1 MNSVPQGTI
10 DRIAASHRIQKVKY
24 WVARAVVTNPRHA
37 GGRQS
42 WCSRYR
48 SEWAL
53 GSSLMRT
60 WLD

>member
-42 WCSRYR
+42 
-48 SEWAL
+48 
-53 GSSLMRT
+53 
-60 WLD
+60 